1 MNRRLALALSLSALL
16 AGSLAA
22 EDAPSPAAGANPAA
36 KGIGAIYG
44 NIKDTLA
51 KAAEK
56 MPEESYSFK
65 PTPEVR
71 SFGQVVAHV
80 ADAQNFFCKMAT
92 GEAGSYSD
100 AVEKGKTTKADLVAA
115 LKESSAGCAKV
126 FAQSDAELSKPLK
139 LFGMDAN
146 RFAVATL
153 VVGHDFEHY
162 GNMVTYLRMKGIVPP
177 SSEPR
182 QAPPPKKEE
191 EPKK

>member
-1 MNRRLALALSLSALL
+1 MNRRFALALSLSALL
-16 AGSLAA
+16 AGTLAA
-22 EDAPSPAAGANPAA
+22 EDAPSPAAANPAA
-36 KGIGAIYG
+36 KGIGAMYA

-65 PTPEVR
+65 ATPEVR
-71 SFGQVVAHV
+71 SFGQIVAHV
-80 ADAQNFFCKMAT
+80 ADSQNFFCKMAM

-100 AVEKGKTTKADLVAA
+100 AVEKGKTAKADLVAA

-126 FAQSDAELSKPLK
+126 FAQSDAELAKPLK

-146 RFAVATL
+146 RFTVATL
-153 VVGHDFEHY
+153 LVGHDFEHY

-182 QAPPPKKEE
+182 QPPAPKKEE

>member
-16 AGSLAA
+16 AGPIAA
-22 EDAPSPAAGANPAA
+22 EDTPSPAAAANPGA

-44 NIKDTLA
+44 NIKDTLV

-71 SFGQVVAHV
+71 SFGQIVAHV
-80 ADAQNFFCKMAT
+80 ADAQHFLCKTAM
-92 GEAGSYSD
+92 GETAPYSPD
-100 AVEKGKTTKADLVAA
+100 VEKGKTAKADLIAA
-115 LKESSAGCAKV
+115 LKESSAGCDAV
-126 FAQSDAELSKPLK
+126 FKQSDADLAKPAK

-146 RFAVATL
+146 RFAVATV
-153 VVGHDFEHY
+153 VVGHAFEHY

-182 QAPPPKKEE
+182 ATPVPKKED